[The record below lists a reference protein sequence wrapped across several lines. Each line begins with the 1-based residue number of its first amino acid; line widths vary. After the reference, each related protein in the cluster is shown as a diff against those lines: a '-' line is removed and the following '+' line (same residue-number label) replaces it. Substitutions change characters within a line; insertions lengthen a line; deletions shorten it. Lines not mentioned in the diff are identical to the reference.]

1 MSTVRT
7 AGAACSAAP
16 GAATVFGER
25 GCKGFAPRQAVADEP
40 RGPAID
46 NPAATGPCSGAMSP
60 PTRRTTDALA
70 ADLFAPLLRPQ
81 PPGAAW
87 RVVSHDAEQG
97 LCLTLACGDRV
108 LLVEFEPRDDAADC
122 YARTRRFNVC
132 VRPRFAGADLTE
144 HERGLVSGVVA
155 TVRQRELRLP
165 VADPAPAADGR
176 AAVREVSAGRVLIPE
191 GRGQYYLNPYAGCMI
206 GCPFCY
212 VAPRADLSR
221 ALDGQA
227 RRAWGRWVDVKVDA
241 PEVLRREVRSLPPG
255 PVRMSPILT
264 DPYQPV
270 ERTYRLTRR
279 CLEVLLDAG
288 FSPVVLTRGARVV
301 EDVELLARF
310 PRAAV
315 GLSIPTDDDAVRRRF
330 EPGAD
335 PIEARLDA
343 LAQCRAAGLRT
354 FVAVQPML
362 PMDPARLVA
371 LSAPHA
377 HVARVDRM
385 YALDRVRH
393 LYDAAGCPEAMTD
406 GFFARTGAA
415 LSEGYAA
422 RGVHV
427 DALDD
432 MDALLGP

>member
-1 MSTVRT
+1 
-7 AGAACSAAP
+7 
-16 GAATVFGER
+16 
-25 GCKGFAPRQAVADEP
+25 
-40 RGPAID
+40 
-46 NPAATGPCSGAMSP
+46 
-60 PTRRTTDALA
+60 
-70 ADLFAPLLRPQ
+70 
-81 PPGAAW
+81 
-87 RVVSHDAEQG
+87 
-97 LCLTLACGDRV
+97 
-108 LLVEFEPRDDAADC
+108 
-122 YARTRRFNVC
+122 
-132 VRPRFAGADLTE
+132 
-144 HERGLVSGVVA
+144 
-155 TVRQRELRLP
+155 
-165 VADPAPAADGR
+165 
-176 AAVREVSAGRVLIPE
+176 
-191 GRGQYYLNPYAGCMI
+191 MI

-270 ERTYRLTRR
+270 ERTYRVTRR
-279 CLEVLLDAG
+279 CLEVLLEAG

-335 PIEARLDA
+335 PIDARLDA

-354 FVAVQPML
+354 FIAVQPML
-362 PMDPARLVA
+362 PMDPARLVD

-385 YALDRVRH
+385 YSLDRVRH

-406 GFFARTGAA
+406 EFFARTGAA